1 MNYLS
6 IEKISKAYADKVL
19 FEDLSFGIEQGQKV
33 ALVGINGSGKST
45 LLKILAGLISPD
57 AGQVSRRKGI
67 KMAFLPQV
75 PKFSPSQTVQEVIFE
90 ADNPSLNAV
99 KEYEALLNIPSPT
112 DEQLAKIQQL
122 SEKIDSLNA
131 WEIEIQI
138 AQILGKLD
146 IHDMEQMLGQM
157 SGGQQKRVALA
168 KALIEEP
175 DLIIMDEPTNHL
187 DLESIEWLEKFLS
200 TSKQSLVLVTH
211 DRYFLDSITT
221 EIIELDQGKL
231 FHYEGNYAHF
241 LAKKSEREAQYEKE
255 LTKARSLYKTELEWL
270 RRSPKARGTKSK
282 SRIDAAGELK
292 EKTKD
297 TRDQSLLQLQVKGR
311 RIGGKV
317 LEVKKL
323 RKSYGEKLII
333 EDFSYTFSKKEKIG
347 VIGPNGVGK
356 STFLNLLMELEP
368 PDSGKIR
375 KGETIVYGYYTQSGW
390 SFKDNQRVIE
400 VVTEAAESV
409 ELSKNQRL
417 SAAKLLEHF
426 LFPRYMHHYMVETL
440 SGGEKRR
447 LHLLRILMT
456 NPNFLILD
464 EPTNDLDLITLRK
477 LEEFLADF
485 EGCLMI
491 VSHDRYF
498 MDRLVDHTFIFEG
511 EGKIKDFPGSYSQYR
526 SAKEAEEAKA
536 AETASPQVEK
546 AAPTT
551 STKVRIE
558 NTEKRKLSYKEKR
571 EYESLEGEID
581 EMEGR
586 KKELETFINSG
597 ETDYQKLGEW
607 TSELETLNDSLDT
620 KTNRWLELA
629 EIAGDL

>member
-112 DEQLAKIQQL
+112 DEQLARIQQL

-356 STFLNLLMELEP
+356 SNFLNLLMELEP

-546 AAPTT
+546 IAPAT

-586 KKELETFINSG
+586 KKELETLINSG

-607 TSELETLNDSLDT
+607 TSELETLNESLDT

>member
-99 KEYEALLNIPSPT
+99 KEYESLLNISSPS
-112 DEQLAKIQQL
+112 DEQLARIQKL

-131 WEIEIQI
+131 WEIEIEI

-187 DLESIEWLEKFLS
+187 DMESIEWLEKFLS

-282 SRIDAAGELK
+282 SRIDAAGDLK

-323 RKSYGEKLII
+323 RKSYGENLII

-426 LFPRYMHHYMVETL
+426 LFPRYMHHYMVDTL

-526 SAKEAEEAKA
+526 SAREAEEVKA
-536 AETASPQVEK
+536 AETDTPKVEK
-546 AAPTT
+546 PTPST
-551 STKVRIE
+551 NTKVRIE

-581 EMEGR
+581 EME
-586 KKELETFINSG
+586 
-597 ETDYQKLGEW
+597 
-607 TSELETLNDSLDT
+607 
-620 KTNRWLELA
+620 
-629 EIAGDL
+629 

>member
-6 IEKISKAYADKVL
+6 IEKISKSYADKVL
-19 FEDLSFGIEQGQKV
+19 FEDLSFGIDQGQKV

-45 LLKILAGLISPD
+45 LLKILAGLINPD
-57 AGQVSRRKGI
+57 QGQVSRRKGI
-67 KMAFLPQV
+67 RMAFLPQV
-75 PKFSPSQTVQEVIFE
+75 PKFSPSQTVQEVVFE
-90 ADNPSLNAV
+90 ADNPALNAI
-99 KEYEALLNIPSPT
+99 KEYESLLSVSSPS
-112 DEQLAKIQQL
+112 EAQLATIQQL
-122 SEKIDSLNA
+122 SEKIDSLQA
-131 WEIEIQI
+131 WDIETKI

-146 IHDMEQMLGQM
+146 IHEMDQMLGQL

-187 DLESIEWLEKFLS
+187 DLDSIEWLEKFLS

-221 EIIELDQGKL
+221 EIIELDQGRL

-241 LAKKSEREAQYEKE
+241 LTKKADREVQYEKE

-282 SRIDAAGELK
+282 SRIDAAGVLK
-292 EKTKD
+292 KKTQD

-323 RKSYGEKLII
+323 KKSYGENLII
-333 EDFSYTFSKKEKIG
+333 KDFSYTFSKKEKIG

-375 KGETIVYGYYTQSGW
+375 KGETIVYGYYKQTGW
-390 SFKDNQRVIE
+390 SFKDNQRVLE

-409 ELSKNQRL
+409 ELSKNQRM

-426 LFPRYMHHYMVETL
+426 LFPRYMHHYMVDTL
-440 SGGEKRR
+440 SGGERRR

-498 MDRLVDHTFIFEG
+498 MDRLVEHTFIFEG

-526 SAKEAEEAKA
+526 DWKESAEVNSPTQPQKLPK
-536 AETASPQVEK
+536 TPAS
-546 AAPTT
+546 APME
-551 STKVRIE
+551 KVRKE
-558 NTEKRKLSYKEKR
+558 QSAQRKLSYKEKR
-571 EYESLEGEID
+571 EYESLETEIE
-581 EMEGR
+581 EMESR
-586 KKELETFINSG
+586 KGELETLINSG

-607 TSELETLNDSLDT
+607 TSELETLNASLDE
-620 KTNRWLELA
+620 KTNRWLTLA

>member
-112 DEQLAKIQQL
+112 DEQLARIQQL

-546 AAPTT
+546 IAPAT

-586 KKELETFINSG
+586 KKELETLINSG

-607 TSELETLNDSLDT
+607 TSELETLNESLDT